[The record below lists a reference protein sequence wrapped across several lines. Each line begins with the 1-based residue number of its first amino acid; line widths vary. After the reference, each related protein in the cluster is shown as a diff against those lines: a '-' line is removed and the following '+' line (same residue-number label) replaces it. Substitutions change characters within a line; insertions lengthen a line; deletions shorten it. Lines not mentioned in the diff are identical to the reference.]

1 MRYETVRMILEIK
14 RRMTDDALYTSHR
27 PATDG
32 DAKRLSTW
40 PSGGIVQVA
49 HGLLVEALH
58 VLAQLFYGWGEHV
71 GLPWQLLCGLIVLV
85 AKAGGGERAIGVVPG
100 SKLASRPL
108 PPMGSDPHRLL
119 GCCHRRQQQSARG
132 HPQALIG

>member
-40 PSGGIVQVA
+40 PSGGIVQLRT
-49 HGLLVEALH
+49 GSSWRP
-58 VLAQLFYGWGEHV
+58 F
-71 GLPWQLLCGLIVLV
+71 
-85 AKAGGGERAIGVVPG
+85 AGKRWP
-100 SKLASRPL
+100 S
-108 PPMGSDPHRLL
+108 
-119 GCCHRRQQQSARG
+119 C
-132 HPQALIG
+132 

>member
-32 DAKRLSTW
+32 DAKRLASW

-49 HGLLVEALH
+49 HGLLVEALRREALAL
-58 VLAQLFYGWGEHV
+58 VLTQM
-71 GLPWQLLCGLIVLV
+71 
-85 AKAGGGERAIGVVPG
+85 AKGRTIETLDEDELDGMLRARIID
-100 SKLASRPL
+100 LASQLSR
-108 PPMGSDPHRLL
+108 GSVA
-119 GCCHRRQQQSARG
+119 SALRDV
-132 HPQALIG
+132 QAMPSPRSKP